1 MTPEVGGITQKR
13 LHHVAVAVRDLDA
26 GVAFFSSWL
35 GLLLDRRARIEEQ
48 GVDVALLR
56 LANCELELIQPL
68 DSDNSIARF
77 IDRRGEGLHH
87 LCFTTPDIRAEM
99 AALEAKHVELLDAA
113 PRDGIAGLVC
123 FMHPRAHA
131 GVLVELVEV
140 SP

>member
-1 MTPEVGGITQKR
+1 VTPNAAGITPKR
-13 LHHVAVAVRDLDA
+13 LHHVAIAVRDLDA
-26 GVAFFSSWL
+26 GVAFYCGRL
-35 GLLLDRRARIEEQ
+35 GLPLDRRARIEEQ

-68 DSDNSIARF
+68 DNVNSIARF
-77 IDRRGEGLHH
+77 IERRGEGLHH

-99 AALEAKHVELLDAA
+99 IALAAKNVELLDAA
-113 PRDGIAGLVC
+113 PREGIAGLVC